1 MISAPAQTF
10 RHCKTDCGLFWMV
23 TLGRIFSVFKTW
35 KSLVLTTL
43 LGVAAIAVAACGG
56 DAEPEVITEVQT
68 VIVEKQ
74 VPGEAVVQTVIV
86 EKQVP
91 GETVLQTVVVE
102 KQVPGQP
109 VVQTVVVEKE
119 VPGQTVVQTVVVE
132 KIVIQAPEP
141 DSTAAKGHPCCG
153 RHQRGA
159 ASLLAVSPDGAV

>member
-1 MISAPAQTF
+1 M
-10 RHCKTDCGLFWMV
+10 
-23 TLGRIFSVFKTW
+23 FKTW
-35 KSLVLTTL
+35 KTLTLSAL

-56 DAEPEVITEVQT
+56 QAEPEVITEVQT

-91 GETVLQTVVVE
+91 GQTVLQTVVVE

-141 DSTAAKGHPCCG
+141 DVQQPKGTLVVADTNVGPPLFLPS
-153 RHQRGA
+153 A
-159 ASLLAVSPDGAV
+159 LDGAI